1 MYFTKRKIR
10 QTNLKNK
17 SRIFP
22 KFIKSKVTTLGQ
34 RGVCAQITNKDFKGT
49 ATEYSTQ
56 FETNFSEGPF
66 IPVFTLSL
74 F

>member
-1 MYFTKRKIR
+1 MYFTKRKLR

-22 KFIKSKVTTLGQ
+22 EFIKSKVTALGQ

-49 ATEYSTQ
+49 ATEY
-56 FETNFSEGPF
+56 
-66 IPVFTLSL
+66 
-74 F
+74 

>member
-49 ATEYSTQ
+49 ATEYST
-56 FETNFSEGPF
+56 
-66 IPVFTLSL
+66 
-74 F
+74 